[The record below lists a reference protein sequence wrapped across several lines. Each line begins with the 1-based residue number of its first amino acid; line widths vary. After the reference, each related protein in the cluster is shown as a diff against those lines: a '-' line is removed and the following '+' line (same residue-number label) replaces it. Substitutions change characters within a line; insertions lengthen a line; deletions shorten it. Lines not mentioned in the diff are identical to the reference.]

1 MENLEIINTIRQS
14 EIPEINPN
22 ATFQKKL
29 KTDNK
34 MIKMAGKTE
43 LFETPSFTGQVS
55 QFTNAETKLAPIPEQ
70 KIETVERKTQPQKVQ
85 SPRSQVVSKPSR
97 RIYTEEELTAK
108 GVKVVDLKEILE
120 DMGLKKSGRKAELI
134 ARILEAQKQ

>member
-34 MIKMAGKTE
+34 MIRIAGKTE

-55 QFTNAETKLAPIPEQ
+55 QFTNAETKLESIPEQ
-70 KIETVERKTQPQKVQ
+70 KIETVERKTQPQKVP
-85 SPRSQVVSKPSR
+85 SPKAQPSR

-108 GVKVVDLKEILE
+108 GVKVVDLQEILR

-134 ARILEAQKQ
+134 VRILEAQKQ